1 MNMTVTETMTLILAV
16 IMTMNVIECVCENNY
31 MTLTRA
37 WICNYDYVIGF
48 VCECKYYYY
57 HKLECNCVFSYVCD
71 SQIPMFSLGEMF
83 DKNTIGGFI
92 SSNSMLL
99 IISE

>member
-1 MNMTVTETMTLILAV
+1 MTVTETMTLILAV

-48 VCECKYYYY
+48 VCEYKYYYY
-57 HKLECNCVFSYVCD
+57 HKLEWNCVFSCICVCVYECVITHNW
-71 SQIPMFSLGEMF
+71 SMSLAV
-83 DKNTIGGFI
+83 T
-92 SSNSMLL
+92 LPVTV
-99 IISE
+99 